1 MVTHEGSW
9 KRGVA
14 VIEPSVFVVNESFS
28 KNETDF
34 DLIAIVYLC
43 YSLSYLLHSPISKK
57 RVPDIPTKMRIFSLG
72 DKPQQNVFICT
83 FVKSSREIFQPSEE
97 FSPE

>member
-1 MVTHEGSW
+1 MNHFFGSDILPETGEW

-14 VIEPSVFVVNESFS
+14 AIEPSVFVVNESFS

-43 YSLSYLLHSPISKK
+43 YSLSYLLRSPISKNEYQ
-57 RVPDIPTKMRIFSLG
+57 T
-72 DKPQQNVFICT
+72 
-83 FVKSSREIFQPSEE
+83 SRQKCE
-97 FSPE
+97 SPL

>member
-1 MVTHEGSW
+1 MNHFFGSDILPETGEW

-14 VIEPSVFVVNESFS
+14 AIESSVFVVNESFS

-43 YSLSYLLHSPISKK
+43 YSLSYLLRSPISKK

-72 DKPQQNVFICT
+72 RQTTKECFHLYIC
-83 FVKSSREIFQPSEE
+83 
-97 FSPE
+97 

>member
-1 MVTHEGSW
+1 MVTHKGSW
-9 KRGVA
+9 RRGVA

-43 YSLSYLLHSPISKK
+43 YSLSYLLRSQ
-57 RVPDIPTKMRIFSLG
+57 FS
-72 DKPQQNVFICT
+72 
-83 FVKSSREIFQPSEE
+83 FVKSSREIFQPSEDRK
-97 FSPE
+97 STRLNSSHSQQSRMPSSA